1 MLQKMMFATLLSF
14 IITIA
19 SGKFIIPYLRKLK
32 LGQRVREDGPTTH
45 LKKSGTPTMGGVMF
59 ILSTLFTSL
68 FISPWNKYLFILLLS
83 FLGFGLIGF
92 ADDFLKVY
100 FKRPLGL
107 RAREKLL
114 SQFLLAFIV
123 SWLVKENVGTD
134 IIVPFFKS
142 SIDLANFYIP
152 FALFIIVGTANSV
165 NLTDGLDGLA
175 AGVSAIVMSFFAMIG
190 LFLNNAVYGVFS
202 ASLAGG
208 LIGFLRYNR
217 HPADVFMGD
226 TGSLAIGGAIAAVA
240 LVTKLPLIL
249 PILGLVYV
257 LEALSVILQ
266 VFSFKL
272 FGKRIFKMS
281 PLHHHFE
288 LSGWREEKV
297 VYSFWLL
304 TLLALFVSFYSLS

>member
-14 IITIA
+14 IVTIA
-19 SGKFIIPYLRKLK
+19 LGKFIIPYLRKLK
-32 LGQRVREDGPTTH
+32 LGQKVREDGPSTH

-59 ILSTLFTSL
+59 ILSTLLVSL
-68 FISPWNKYLFILLLS
+68 LISPWNKDFFVLLLG
-83 FLGFGLIGF
+83 FLGFGSIGF

-114 SQFLLAFIV
+114 SQFLLAFII
-123 SWLVKENVGTD
+123 SWFVKENVGTD

-142 SIDLANFYIP
+142 SIDLANFYVP

-190 LFLNNAVYGVFS
+190 LFLNNGVYGIFS
-202 ASLAGG
+202 ASLVGG

-217 HPADVFMGD
+217 YPAEVFMGD
-226 TGSLAIGGAIAAVA
+226 TGSLAIGGAIATVA
-240 LVTKLPLIL
+240 LLTKLPLIL
-249 PILGLVYV
+249 PILGLIYV

-288 LSGWREEKV
+288 LSGWKEEKV

-304 TLLALFVSFYSLS
+304 TLLSLFVSFYSLS